1 MAKNSLLT
9 KNKDT
14 KFSTLKTR
22 LLTMHPSDMRDSELS
37 RLRNYIRDDKDFAK
51 AWKESTPTLKKS
63 LLK

>member
-1 MAKNSLLT
+1 MAKDSLLK
-9 KNKDT
+9 KNKDK

-37 RLRNYIRDDKDFAK
+37 QLKNYIREDEDFAK
-51 AWKESTPTLKKS
+51 AWKESTPTIKKS